1 MKTSLQRWPVRL
13 AGLAVLSLLVTV
25 TGVQAAQAKALQ
37 LPTAAQTAQHQSYA
51 PGPYAQLQLPTA
63 AQTAQHQSFVPGPL
77 AQLQLPTAAQ
87 TAQHQSFVPRPFA
100 QLQLPTAAQVAQ
112 HQGIAAG
119 SVAASTTAQPASSG
133 MSATTVWIASLVV
146 AGALL
151 VGAWAVL
158 RRRRQRGELA
168 SFCAQHPEDAR
179 CAAA

>member
-37 LPTAAQTAQHQSYA
+37 LPTAAQTAQHQS
-51 PGPYAQLQLPTA
+51 
-63 AQTAQHQSFVPGPL
+63 FVPG
-77 AQLQLPTAAQ
+77 
-87 TAQHQSFVPRPFA
+87 PFA

-119 SVAASTTAQPASSG
+119 SVATSTTAQPASSG